1 MSSKEAAVLFGL
13 LAVAGILLPEF
24 EWILEIDF
32 LMGNVSE
39 NRIIGSVFFVG
50 ALILWYLPEKPKE

>member
-1 MSSKEAAVLFGL
+1 MLFGL